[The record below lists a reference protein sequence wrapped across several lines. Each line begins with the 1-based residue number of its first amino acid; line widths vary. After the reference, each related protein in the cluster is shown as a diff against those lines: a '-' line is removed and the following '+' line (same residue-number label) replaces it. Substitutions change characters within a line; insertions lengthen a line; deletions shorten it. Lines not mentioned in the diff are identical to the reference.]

1 MLSETPTQ
9 NTYGG
14 YFMRK
19 RRHIISNKNTGFFLV
34 KENIL
39 PTAIKKTIKVNEML
53 KRGDAATINEAIA
66 ATGLSRSAYYKY
78 KDSVFPFY
86 EASLNK
92 IISISFMLDHKKGIL
107 SQVLNIISADAANIL
122 TINQGL
128 PLQGMANVTLSI
140 ETENMTI
147 DLEALLDKLRVVDGV
162 RRLEIVGQA

>member
-1 MLSETPTQ
+1 
-9 NTYGG
+9 
-14 YFMRK
+14 MRK
-19 RRHIISNKNTGFFLV
+19 RKQTINNKNTGFFLV
-34 KENIL
+34 KEDIL

-66 ATGLSRSAYYKY
+66 STGLSRSAYYKY

-92 IISISFMLDHKKGIL
+92 IVSVSFMLDHKKGVL
-107 SQVLNIISADAANIL
+107 SKVLNIISDDSANIL

-140 ETENMTI
+140 ETENMSI
-147 DLEALLDKLRVVDGV
+147 DLEALLDKLRIVDGV

>member
-1 MLSETPTQ
+1 
-9 NTYGG
+9 
-14 YFMRK
+14 
-19 RRHIISNKNTGFFLV
+19 
-34 KENIL
+34 
-39 PTAIKKTIKVNEML
+39 ML

-66 ATGLSRSAYYKY
+66 STGLSRSAYYKY

-92 IISISFMLDHKKGIL
+92 IVSISFMLDHKKGVL
-107 SQVLNIISADAANIL
+107 SKVLNIISADAANIL

-140 ETENMTI
+140 ETENMSI
-147 DLEALLDKLRVVDGV
+147 DLEALLDKLRVVEGV

>member
-1 MLSETPTQ
+1 
-9 NTYGG
+9 
-14 YFMRK
+14 MRK
-19 RRHIISNKNTGFFLV
+19 RKQTINNKNTGFFLV
-34 KENIL
+34 KEDIL

-66 ATGLSRSAYYKY
+66 STGLSRSAYYKY

-92 IISISFMLDHKKGIL
+92 IVSVSFMLDHKKGVL
-107 SQVLNIISADAANIL
+107 SKVLNIISDDSANIL

-140 ETENMTI
+140 ETENMNI
-147 DLEALLDKLRVVDGV
+147 DLEALLDKLRIVDGV

>member
-1 MLSETPTQ
+1 
-9 NTYGG
+9 
-14 YFMRK
+14 MRK
-19 RRHIISNKNTGFFLV
+19 RKQIINNKNTGFFLV
-34 KENIL
+34 KEDIL

-66 ATGLSRSAYYKY
+66 STGLSRSAYYKY

-92 IISISFMLDHKKGIL
+92 IVSVSFMLDHKKGVL
-107 SQVLNIISADAANIL
+107 SKVLNIISDDSANIL

-140 ETENMTI
+140 ETENMSI
-147 DLEALLDKLRVVDGV
+147 DLEALLDKLRIVDGV

>member
-1 MLSETPTQ
+1 
-9 NTYGG
+9 
-14 YFMRK
+14 MRK
-19 RRHIISNKNTGFFLV
+19 RKQIINNKNTGFFLV
-34 KENIL
+34 KEDIL

-66 ATGLSRSAYYKY
+66 STGLSRSAYYKY

-92 IISISFMLDHKKGIL
+92 IVSVSFMLDHKKGVL
-107 SQVLNIISADAANIL
+107 SKVLNIISDDSANIL

-140 ETENMTI
+140 ETENMNI
-147 DLEALLDKLRVVDGV
+147 DLEALLDKLRIVDGV

>member
-1 MLSETPTQ
+1 
-9 NTYGG
+9 
-14 YFMRK
+14 MRK
-19 RRHIISNKNTGFFLV
+19 RKQIINNKNTGFFLV
-34 KENIL
+34 KEDIL

-53 KRGDAATINEAIA
+53 KRGDATTINEAIA
-66 ATGLSRSAYYKY
+66 STGLSRSAYYKY

-92 IISISFMLDHKKGIL
+92 IVSVSFMLDHKKGIL
-107 SQVLNIISADAANIL
+107 SKVLNIISSDSANIL

-140 ETENMTI
+140 ETENMSI
-147 DLEALLDKLRVVDGV
+147 DLEALLDKLRVVEGV

>member
-1 MLSETPTQ
+1 
-9 NTYGG
+9 
-14 YFMRK
+14 MRK
-19 RRHIISNKNTGFFLV
+19 RKQIINNKNTGFFLV
-34 KENIL
+34 KEDIL

-53 KRGDAATINEAIA
+53 KRGDATTINEAIA
-66 ATGLSRSAYYKY
+66 STGLSRSAYYKY

-92 IISISFMLDHKKGIL
+92 IVSISFMLDHKKGVL
-107 SQVLNIISADAANIL
+107 SKVLNIISADAANIL

-140 ETENMTI
+140 ETENMSI
-147 DLEALLDKLRVVDGV
+147 DLEALLDKLRVVEGV

>member
-1 MLSETPTQ
+1 
-9 NTYGG
+9 
-14 YFMRK
+14 MRK
-19 RRHIISNKNTGFFLV
+19 RKQVVNNKNTGFFLV
-34 KENIL
+34 KEDIL

-66 ATGLSRSAYYKY
+66 STGLSRSAYYKY

-92 IISISFMLDHKKGIL
+92 IVSISFMLDHKKGVL
-107 SQVLNIISADAANIL
+107 SKVLNIISSDSANIL

-140 ETENMTI
+140 ETENMSI
-147 DLEALLDKLRVVDGV
+147 DLEALLDKLRVVEGV

>member
-1 MLSETPTQ
+1 
-9 NTYGG
+9 
-14 YFMRK
+14 MRK
-19 RRHIISNKNTGFFLV
+19 RKQIVNNKNTGFFLV
-34 KENIL
+34 KEDIL

-66 ATGLSRSAYYKY
+66 STGLSRSAYYKY

-92 IISISFMLDHKKGIL
+92 IVSISFMLDHKKGVL
-107 SQVLNIISADAANIL
+107 SKVLNIISSDSANIL

-140 ETENMTI
+140 ETENMSI
-147 DLEALLDKLRVVDGV
+147 DLEALLDKLRVVEGV

>member
-1 MLSETPTQ
+1 
-9 NTYGG
+9 
-14 YFMRK
+14 MRK
-19 RRHIISNKNTGFFLV
+19 RKQIINNKNTGFFLV
-34 KENIL
+34 KEDIL

-66 ATGLSRSAYYKY
+66 STGLSRSAYYKY

-92 IISISFMLDHKKGIL
+92 IVSISFMLDHKKGVL
-107 SQVLNIISADAANIL
+107 SKVLNIISSDSANIL

-140 ETENMTI
+140 ETENMNI
-147 DLEALLDKLRVVDGV
+147 DLEALLDKLRVVEGV